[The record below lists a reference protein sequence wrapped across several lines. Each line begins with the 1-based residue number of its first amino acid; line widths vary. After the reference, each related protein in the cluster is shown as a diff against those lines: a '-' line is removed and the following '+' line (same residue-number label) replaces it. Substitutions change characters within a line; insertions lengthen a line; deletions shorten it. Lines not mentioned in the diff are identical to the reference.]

1 MVPTGRDSAGQLSGS
16 PPPDLQVRI
25 FAYDGI
31 RYTGFWRSQ
40 TGPTQ
45 KTSNNF
51 YIWFPVRVL
60 PSPGAR
66 GKTGVFIVRPRRTM
80 AADPVWRCGGVCGG
94 FPWVDADIEGE
105 LTVMPLMTMRG
116 ARWWVGAVP
125 IEQASLRWN
134 LVLFGRSAV
143 AASA

>member
-1 MVPTGRDSAGQLSGS
+1 M
-16 PPPDLQVRI
+16 
-25 FAYDGI
+25 
-31 RYTGFWRSQ
+31 
-40 TGPTQ
+40 
-45 KTSNNF
+45 
-51 YIWFPVRVL
+51 
-60 PSPGAR
+60 
-66 GKTGVFIVRPRRTM
+66 
-80 AADPVWRCGGVCGG
+80 
-94 FPWVDADIEGE
+94 DADIEGE